1 MKLLKV
7 GLVAN
12 AANGSTCE
20 TIISALANQDILEV
34 CTPIVSGIQDSI
46 DSVLANIEQEVQIP
60 ICKISR
66 VEDALDGKINIID
79 CCNTE
84 SESIR
89 YMVSSFLNNMV
100 DLIIDLPSEICNSK
114 DETALISLINETLS
128 NEDGKPLN
136 WTISGNVRT
145 LLTTGDTLVDD
156 IRKAHIALRK
166 DATLI
171 KPRFAVVAKDD
182 TSHGNIASLRE
193 EKIMAFGPFEADT
206 FINAKQYLT
215 YDAVLFCD
223 EDSAC
228 QRLLAEVDEGC
239 SFEYISG
246 LPLVVTRLNGKA
258 DLTQSMLKEVI
269 YFSIHTH
276 RNRVR
281 YHGATKHPLERQWI
295 PRGRDDFK
303 LDLTK
308 EESE

>member
-114 DETALISLINETLS
+114 DETALISLNE
-128 NEDGKPLN
+128 K
-136 WTISGNVRT
+136 T
-145 LLTTGDTLVDD
+145 LLPGNEL
-156 IRKAHIALRK
+156 IGKHLHECRSGMSPPSPCPAGCPKAAYPVPQC
-166 DATLI
+166 
-171 KPRFAVVAKDD
+171 PRPYP
-182 TSHGNIASLRE
+182 L
-193 EKIMAFGPFEADT
+193 
-206 FINAKQYLT
+206 
-215 YDAVLFCD
+215 
-223 EDSAC
+223 
-228 QRLLAEVDEGC
+228 
-239 SFEYISG
+239 SG
-246 LPLVVTRLNGKA
+246 
-258 DLTQSMLKEVI
+258 
-269 YFSIHTH
+269 
-276 RNRVR
+276 
-281 YHGATKHPLERQWI
+281 GATDFEFPHNCVPA
-295 PRGRDDFK
+295 GRC
-303 LDLTK
+303 
-308 EESE
+308 S